1 MKRKGVFALLTAAAM
16 AFSVASVSA
25 LENNAQ
31 ERVASIT
38 ERFTLHGEAGE
49 EFSMI
54 SEDGETIIHIN
65 NDTVVYFE
73 DYVPMDDDFEEMTRN
88 AREVLFGRT
97 LAEVL
102 ENRNLRVVLGENDV
116 AEFIEI
122 LFETAVTLPINIGDD
137 LDIDLEM
144 GVLSPFINGEIV
156 VNGEILETELT
167 PFFNEEGILMIPLRV
182 VAEAL
187 GYDVNWDGEMQSIRL
202 GVAIHTWIGNTE
214 AHRGRMAPIELS
226 TAPILVDSATFVS
239 MDFVQY
245 VLAQTVYVFEGQ
257 VVIET
262 YSDMM

>member
-144 GVLSPFINGEIV
+144 GVLSPFING
-156 VNGEILETELT
+156 
-167 PFFNEEGILMIPLRV
+167 
-182 VAEAL
+182 
-187 GYDVNWDGEMQSIRL
+187 
-202 GVAIHTWIGNTE
+202 
-214 AHRGRMAPIELS
+214 
-226 TAPILVDSATFVS
+226 
-239 MDFVQY
+239 
-245 VLAQTVYVFEGQ
+245 
-257 VVIET
+257 
-262 YSDMM
+262 